1 MKINFLNIS
10 LAIILLLFVVIL
22 IPFWKP
28 FVWGIV
34 IAVISYPI
42 KEFIVKYVKNELF
55 ANILTLSLMIVLIIV
70 PFFIL
75 IIVSNSQIKSIIDF
89 VSKTLTVYSNIKLPY
104 IGNLS
109 QYLTNNIGTIASFLT
124 KHAAGIFSYTYK
136 SIMDL
141 IFAFLTSFYLIKDK
155 DKFLN
160 YIEGFIQDKN
170 TFWVLIDTAKKSLKA
185 TLLGGLVVGIL
196 QGFLVALGF
205 LIMGISGFFVWIIIG
220 TIVSFV
226 PVVGTAL
233 LWLSASIYFILIGS
247 YVKGI
252 FLLLWGGLFVG
263 SIDNYVR
270 PLIIGSYM
278 NIHPLLLFF
287 SIMGGVALFGLIGL
301 LVGPI
306 VVSLSDAV
314 LFVYK
319 TKKLDK

>member
-10 LAIILLLFVVIL
+10 LTIILLLFVVIL

-42 KEFIVKYVKNELF
+42 KEFIVKYIKNELF
-55 ANILTLSLMIVLIIV
+55 ANILTLNLMVILIIV

-75 IIVSNSQIKSIIDF
+75 IVVSNSQIKTIIDF
-89 VSKTLTVYSNIKLPY
+89 ISKTLAVYSNIKLPY
-104 IGNLS
+104 IGYLS
-109 QYLTNNIGTIASFLT
+109 QYLTNNIGTIANFLT
-124 KHAAGIFSYTYK
+124 KHAADIFSYTYK

-141 IFAFLTSFYLIKDK
+141 VFAFLTSFYLIKDK

-160 YIEGFIQDKN
+160 YIEGFIKDKD
-170 TFWVLIDTAKKSLKA
+170 TFWVLIDTTKKSLKA
-185 TLLGGLVVGIL
+185 TLVGGLVVGIL

-205 LIMGISGFFVWIIIG
+205 LITGISGFFVWIIIG
-220 TIVSFV
+220 TIASFV

-233 LWLSASIYFILIGS
+233 LWLSASVYFFIIGS
-247 YVKGI
+247 YLKGI

-263 SIDNYVR
+263 IVDNYAR
-270 PLIIGSYM
+270 PVIIGSYM
-278 NIHPLLLFF
+278 NAHPLLLFF

-301 LVGPI
+301 LIGPI

-314 LFVYK
+314 LSVYK
-319 TKKLDK
+319 TKR